1 MLFFYCDDNS
11 VIGFAIFILNELL
24 LYTQGVVQR
33 SVCVMLD
40 GASSGLPGG
49 HGVQPEAS
57 SLPTQHSRDHTNHA
71 QPGHCNI

>member
-33 SVCVMLD
+33 TLCVMLG
-40 GASSGLPGG
+40 GASPGPPGLKQALSQHNIPC
-49 HGVQPEAS
+49 QS
-57 SLPTQHSRDHTNHA
+57 SLLQVAVNLLPVT
-71 QPGHCNI
+71 